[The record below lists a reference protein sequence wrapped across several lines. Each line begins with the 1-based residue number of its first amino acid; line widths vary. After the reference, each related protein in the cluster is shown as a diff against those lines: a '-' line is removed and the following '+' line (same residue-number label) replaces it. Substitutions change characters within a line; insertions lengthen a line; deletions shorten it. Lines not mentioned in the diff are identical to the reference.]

1 MKRTLIW
8 LALGLGLLLVGYAF
22 FASKTD
28 EEIIEEQLTRLAAA
42 VSVSPEENP
51 LTRAARLNGEF
62 SELFT
67 RDATA
72 SVPELSAPVQ
82 GRRELLA
89 LATRAAAGFRT
100 LDVAFSNTSVEVGNA
115 AAEVKTTATLSGV
128 RSDGDLDRGKRA
140 VSLRFTRSDG
150 DWWIASA
157 NVSDAE

>member
-1 MKRTLIW
+1 VKRALVW
-8 LALGLGLLLVGYAF
+8 LALAVGLSLVVYAV

-42 VSVSPEENP
+42 ISVSPEENP
-51 LTRAARLNGEF
+51 LTRAARLNREF
-62 SELFT
+62 SELFSK
-67 RDATA
+67 DATA

-100 LDVAFSNTSVEVGNA
+100 LDVAFSGTTVEVGNA

-128 RSDGDLDRGKRA
+128 RSDGDLDRGKRQ
-140 VSLRFTRSDG
+140 VGLRFKRSDG
-150 DWWIASA
+150 DWWIDSV